1 MKVGI
6 GFDAHRFTPGRPLML
21 GGVQVPHHEGLLGH
35 SDADVLVHAVCD
47 ALLGALGQGDI
58 GRHFPDTDPRYQGI
72 DSLKLLQQVRNLA
85 AAQGYA
91 CCNVDT
97 VIIAEQPRLA
107 AHLEA
112 MQANIAECLGI
123 AAGQVNVKA
132 TTTEGMGCTG
142 RGEGIAAQAVVLIDT
157 IG

>member
-21 GGVQVPHHEGLLGH
+21 GGVRVPHHEGLLGH

-47 ALLGALGQGDI
+47 AILGALGQGDI
-58 GRHFPDTDPRYQGI
+58 GRHFPDTDPRYCGI
-72 DSLKLLQQVRNLA
+72 ASLKLLREVAGLA

-91 CCNVDT
+91 CVNVDT
-97 VIIAEQPRLA
+97 VIIAERPRLA
-107 AHLEA
+107 PYLESMRA
-112 MQANIAECLGI
+112 GI
-123 AAGQVNVKA
+123 AGCLTIAPETVNVKA
-132 TTTEGMGCTG
+132 TTTEGMGFSG
-142 RGEGIAAQAVVLIDT
+142 RGEGIAAQAVVLIDA